1 MLPKADGF
9 TVAQRLRRAHV
20 STPILLLTARDAIS
34 DKICGY
40 DSGADD
46 YMTKPFS
53 PAELLAHL
61 RALTRRQGDVV
72 FETLTV
78 GDLTLNLESM
88 DLTCGDESIRLSQ
101 KEFAIARIL
110 LGSPGAVLSKEQ
122 LISRAWGP
130 SSSASDNNVEAYIS
144 FLRKKMAHV
153 GSKAKIETIRSVG
166 YRLAEEG

>member
-1 MLPKADGF
+1 
-9 TVAQRLRRAHV
+9 
-20 STPILLLTARDAIS
+20 
-34 DKICGY
+34 
-40 DSGADD
+40 
-46 YMTKPFS
+46 MTKPFS

-88 DLTCGDESIRLSQ
+88 DLTCGNESIRLSQ

-122 LISRAWGP
+122 LISRAWDP

-153 GSKAKIETIRSVG
+153 GSKARIETIRSVG
-166 YRLAEEG
+166 YRLAEGD

>member
-1 MLPKADGF
+1 M
-9 TVAQRLRRAHV
+9 
-20 STPILLLTARDAIS
+20 
-34 DKICGY
+34 
-40 DSGADD
+40 
-46 YMTKPFS
+46 
-53 PAELLAHL
+53 
-61 RALTRRQGDVV
+61 
-72 FETLTV
+72 

-110 LGSPGAVLSKEQ
+110 LGSPGAVLRKEQ

-144 FLRKKMAHV
+144 VSAEEDGPR